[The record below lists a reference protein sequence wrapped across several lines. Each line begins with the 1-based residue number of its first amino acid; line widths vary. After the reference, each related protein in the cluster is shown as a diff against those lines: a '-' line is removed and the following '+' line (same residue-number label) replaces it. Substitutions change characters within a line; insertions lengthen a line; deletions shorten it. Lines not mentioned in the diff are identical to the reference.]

1 MHYSS
6 LVLKQRAF
14 FESHQTKN
22 LAFRTSQ
29 LKKLKLLIKEN
40 EDKLYKAIY
49 ADFKKSAFETYATE
63 LALIYHEIDLQ
74 IKKLKSWSKPKKVR
88 SGWANFPA
96 KSYIL
101 SEPLGVCCIIGA
113 WNYPIQLTLV
123 PAINALA
130 AGNTVVLKPSELSSN
145 VSRVLKEIINAHFEE
160 NYFHV
165 VECGVEETNQLL
177 ENRFDKLF
185 FTGSVPVGK
194 IIYEKAAKHLT
205 PVTLELGGKS
215 PCFVLEDC
223 AIQLSVKRIVWS
235 KFLNAGQTCIAPDYI
250 LVDEKI
256 KVQFLEALV
265 KEIDQ
270 FYSNWEQIP
279 ENYVQII
286 NEKHLL
292 RLEQLIDPKKV
303 YYGGKINRERRLI
316 SPTILNNVSWEDLVM
331 KDEIFGPILPIL
343 TYTDLSKAIKEV
355 NSKPKPLACYIYSKN
370 KQHIQQI
377 LNEVSF
383 GGGCVND
390 SVMHISNSNLPF
402 GGVGTSGMG
411 NYHGKYGFETFSHKK
426 SILSKS
432 LLFETTL
439 KYAPYSERKLKLI
452 RLLLGR

>member
-1 MHYSS
+1 
-6 LVLKQRAF
+6 
-14 FESHQTKN
+14 
-22 LAFRTSQ
+22 
-29 LKKLKLLIKEN
+29 
-40 EDKLYKAIY
+40 
-49 ADFKKSAFETYATE
+49 
-63 LALIYHEIDLQ
+63 
-74 IKKLKSWSKPKKVR
+74 VR

-165 VECGVEETNQLL
+165 VEGGIEETNQLL

-185 FTGSVPVGK
+185 FTGSVAVGK

-256 KVQFLEALV
+256 KIQFLEVLV

-303 YYGGKINRERRLI
+303 YYGGKIIREKRLI
-316 SPTILNNVSWEDLVM
+316 SPTILDKVNWEDLVM
-331 KDEIFGPILPIL
+331 EDEIFGPILPVL

-370 KQHIQQI
+370 KQQIQRI

-411 NYHGKYGFETFSHKK
+411 NYHGKFGFDTFSHKK